1 MTKIED
7 IRLSSGDLIKMGL
20 TFPQVE
26 VVILQRVEDFPV
38 GCYRRMV
45 LDSIDGHADALSLN

>member
-38 GCYRRMV
+38 LGV
-45 LDSIDGHADALSLN
+45 TEGWFWIALTGMLMLYH

>member
-1 MTKIED
+1 
-7 IRLSSGDLIKMGL
+7 MGL

-38 GCYRRMV
+38 LGV
-45 LDSIDGHADALSLN
+45 TEGWFWIALTGMLMLYH